1 MAQELR
7 FGVAALQFVPWPALL
22 EQWQQIEALGF
33 DSLWLGDHFAVP
45 HLETTPVF
53 DSWTTLAALAT
64 RIPRIRVG
72 IGVTNVALRHPAI
85 LAKQAITVDHVSG
98 GRLELGLG
106 AGYYEREHQWLGI
119 PFLTA
124 PQRVARFRE
133 AVQIVDRMLRDEVT
147 THQGRYYQVMEAP
160 VYPRAVQRPRPPLTL
175 AANGPTSLRLTAEYA
190 DSWNSLGGPGFSP
203 RESVEVTRQR
213 NELLDEYCAA
223 IGRDPNE
230 ITRSFLVGFANDT
243 PFASL
248 DAFHEV
254 VGRYREIG
262 IDEFIFYGVGDEGRE
277 WAASRGLL
285 GRWGDR
291 AMLERV
297 ATEAIPKLRQK
308 VASTGGKE
316 QQ

>member
-1 MAQELR
+1 MAKPLR
-7 FGVAALQFVPWPALL
+7 FGVAAFQIVPWPALL
-22 EQWQQIEALGF
+22 AQWRQVEALGF

-53 DSWTTLAALAT
+53 DSWTALAALAAQV
-64 RIPRIRVG
+64 PRIRVG

-106 AGYYEREHQWLGI
+106 AGYYEREHQWLDI

-133 AVQIVDRMLRDEVT
+133 AVDVVDRMLREDVAT
-147 THQGRYYQVMEAP
+147 YQGRYYRVAGAP
-160 VYPRAVQRPRPPLTL
+160 VYPRPVQQPRPPLTL
-175 AANGPTSLRLTAEYA
+175 AAHGPASLRLAAEYA

-203 RESVEVTRQR
+203 RESLQATRQR

-223 IGRDPNE
+223 VGRDPE
-230 ITRSFLVGFANDT
+230 AITRSFLVGFANDT

-248 DAFHEV
+248 DAFQEV
-254 VGRYREIG
+254 VGRYRAIG
-262 IDEFIFYGVGDEGRE
+262 INEFIFYSVSDEGRE
-277 WAASRGLL
+277 WAASRCLL
-285 GRWGDR
+285 GRWADR
-291 AMLERV
+291 AILERV
-297 ATEAIPKLRQK
+297 GGDALPALR
-308 VASTGGKE
+308 A
-316 QQ
+316 